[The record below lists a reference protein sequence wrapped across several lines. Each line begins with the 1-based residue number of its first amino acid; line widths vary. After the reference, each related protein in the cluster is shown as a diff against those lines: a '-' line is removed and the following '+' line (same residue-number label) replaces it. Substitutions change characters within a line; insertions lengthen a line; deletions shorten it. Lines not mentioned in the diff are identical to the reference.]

1 MGQPVFYFLRIFLLN
16 EWLNKISP
24 LDGGGCA
31 CLPRPRSGPG
41 PVGRGGGELRIER

>member
-24 LDGGGCA
+24 SPLTGEG
-31 CLPRPRSGPG
+31 
-41 PVGRGGGELRIER
+41 VGGGELKIER